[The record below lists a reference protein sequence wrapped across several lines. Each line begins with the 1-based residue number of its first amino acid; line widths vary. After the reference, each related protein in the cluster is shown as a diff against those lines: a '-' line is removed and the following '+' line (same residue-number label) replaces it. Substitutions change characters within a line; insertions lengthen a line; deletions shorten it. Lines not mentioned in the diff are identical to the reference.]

1 MEITVFKAIS
11 GKIFNPLNDVNNG
24 ELKMVEHIVKVYKS
38 PRLRGIST
46 GTLLKVKNGLKF
58 ESNPNL
64 KFIIALTTF
73 RKLLKITQ
81 TRR

>member
-24 ELKMVEHIVKVYKS
+24 ELKMVE
-38 PRLRGIST
+38 
-46 GTLLKVKNGLKF
+46 VKNGLKF